1 MVGPPVTPALN
12 RGSTPA
18 DVASGVR
25 RLLAKIRY
33 ALPEG
38 RTLPPAVWAQR
49 NRTLHVLLWLH
60 VVALPAFGIAQGY
73 DVFHTLQEAMALGAI
88 AGIASLARSRR
99 RLASALVAVGLVS
112 SSAILVHLSGGFI
125 EAHFHFFVVIV
136 LLTLYED
143 WLPLLVAAGYVV
155 LHHGLMGAIDPG
167 LVYNHPGAVADPWKW
182 AAIHAGFVTAAGVA
196 SVAAWRLN
204 EAVRTETREAYQR
217 AYESEQL
224 FKGAFEEAPIGM
236 ALTSIDPAD
245 AGRFVQVNRA
255 MCEFLGYPE
264 TQLLR
269 MSFRHISHPE
279 DLDRSVDSYQ
289 RVLAGELPCY
299 ELEKRYLCA
308 DGRIVW
314 GLVHVS
320 MVRDSS
326 GSALYAI
333 GQIQDV
339 TERKAAQQRLTQQ
352 ALEDQLT
359 GLANRRALMAD
370 LERIVPATSD
380 GEVQL
385 LLFDL
390 DGFKP
395 YNDNFGHPAG
405 DALLRRLGQSLQRAV
420 VDRGRAYRMG
430 GDEFC
435 VLAPVGPE
443 GPAALAEAAVAA
455 LTEYGDGFT
464 ITASHGS
471 VLLPSE
477 ASQPADAL
485 RMADQS
491 MYARKSATR
500 ASAQDEIAWALTRVI
515 NERSPELGLHGS
527 DVTDLCEA
535 VGRRLGLS
543 SGMLMTLRQAAGL
556 HDIGKIAMPD
566 AILQKPSELSPDEW
580 EFMRR
585 HTLIGERIV
594 AAAPA
599 MEHVAK
605 LIRSSHER
613 YEGGGYPD
621 GLCGEDF
628 PLGSRIIA
636 VCDAYDAMTSSR
648 PYRDGLSSADAVAEL
663 QRCAGTQFDPLVV
676 DAFCAV
682 WQRLHG
688 PVGARSAS

>member
-1 MVGPPVTPALN
+1 VVDSPAPRALN
-12 RGSTPA
+12 RDSTPPHA
-18 DVASGVR
+18 GSGAR
-25 RLLAKIRY
+25 QLLARVRY

-38 RTLPPAVWAQR
+38 RTLPPAVWSQR
-49 NRTLHVLLWLH
+49 HRTLLAVLWLH
-60 VVALPAFGIAQGY
+60 VVALPAFGVAQGY
-73 DVFHTLQEAMALGAI
+73 GVLHSLQEGAVIAAI
-88 AGIASLARSRR
+88 AGLALLAGSRR

-112 SSAILVHLSGGFI
+112 SSAILVHLSEGVI

-143 WLPLLVAAGYVV
+143 WLPLLLAAAYVV
-155 LHHGLMGAIDPG
+155 LHHGLTGALAPDS
-167 LVYNHPGAVADPWKW
+167 VYNHAGAIEHPWRW

-196 SVAAWRLN
+196 SVATWRLN

-217 AYESEQL
+217 AHQSEQL

-236 ALTSIDPAD
+236 ALTSVDAGD

-255 MCEFLGYPE
+255 MCELLGYSE
-264 TQLLR
+264 DELLS
-269 MSFRHISHPE
+269 MSFGDISHPE
-279 DLDRSVDSYQ
+279 DLDESVDSF
-289 RVLAGELPCY
+289 RRILAGEITDY
-299 ELEKRYLCA
+299 ELEKRYLRA
-308 DGRIVW
+308 DGRTVW

-320 MVRDSS
+320 IVRDSS
-326 GSALYAI
+326 GDPLYAI
-333 GQIQDV
+333 GQVQNV
-339 TERKAAQQRLTQQ
+339 TERKAAEQRLTQQ

-359 GLANRRALMAD
+359 GLPNRRALMAD
-370 LERIVPATSD
+370 LESVLAAKSPREA
-380 GEVQL
+380 QL

-420 VDRGRAYRMG
+420 QDRGRAYRMG

-443 GPAALAEAAVAA
+443 RPEALAETAVAA
-455 LTEYGDGFT
+455 LTEHGDSFT

-471 VLLPSE
+471 VLLPTE
-477 ASQPADAL
+477 ASRPADAL

-515 NERSPELGLHGS
+515 DERSPELGLHVT
-527 DVTDLCEA
+527 DVTELCEA

-543 SGMLMTLRQAAGL
+543 SGNLMGLRQAAAL
-556 HDIGKIAMPD
+556 HDIGKIALPD
-566 AILQKPSELSPDEW
+566 AILKKPGPLSPDEW
-580 EFMRR
+580 KFMRR

-594 AAAPA
+594 GAAPA
-599 MEHVAK
+599 MEYVAK

-613 YEGGGYPD
+613 YDGGGYPD
-621 GLCGEDF
+621 GLAGDDIA
-628 PLGSRIIA
+628 LGSRIIA
-636 VCDAYDAMTSSR
+636 VCDAYDAMTSPR
-648 PYRDGLSSADAVAEL
+648 PYRDRLSPADALAEIR
-663 QRCAGTQFDPLVV
+663 RCAGTQFDPLVV
-676 DAFCAV
+676 DAFCTV
-682 WQRLHG
+682 WQRLHE
-688 PVGARSAS
+688 PIKSA